1 MKPKPADV
9 RSASPTPWLVALVI
23 FGPFAVAALLYYGS
37 PDLEWLPR
45 LPGSRELIDPSI
57 PAPAAW
63 LGAAPADGSGPYPW
77 SLIYARMAACEQQC
91 LHDIE
96 RLRQVHGAL
105 GRDAARVQRIYLQG
119 GEPPTIPAQRGL
131 TDGLNDPD
139 LLARRLDDAQGAPIV
154 RALGAEKLR
163 LGRVLIADPR
173 GDLVASYPA
182 EVEQKELLRDLKR
195 LLSVSGTN

>member
-1 MKPKPADV
+1 MNPRGMRR
-9 RSASPTPWLVALVI
+9 RSFVPWLVALVI
-23 FGPFAVAALLYYGS
+23 FGPFAVAALLYYVP
-37 PDLEWLPR
+37 PDLGWLPQ
-45 LPGSRELIDPSI
+45 LPGSRELLEP
-57 PAPAAW
+57 PLAAPAAW
-63 LGAAPADGSGPYPW
+63 LGATPADGSGPYPW

-91 LHDIE
+91 LRDIE

-105 GRDAARVQRIYLQG
+105 GRDADRVQRIYLQG
-119 GEPPTIPAQRGL
+119 VEPPAIPEQSGSK
-131 TDGLNDPD
+131 DGSQDPD
-139 LLARRLDDAQGAPIV
+139 LLVRRLDDAQDAPIV
-154 RALGAEKLR
+154 RALGADRLR